1 MRDKIILER
10 EITEMNLRVLSATSN
25 MVETVIWF
33 ISGVYSIRTTNLVD
47 LQLKTFI
54 YFYNFNNPIKV
65 CFSNKNYPVAI

>member
-33 ISGVYSIRTTNLVD
+33 ISGVYSIRTTNLVG
-47 LQLKTFI
+47 LQIKTFI
-54 YFYNFNNPIKV
+54 YQ
-65 CFSNKNYPVAI
+65 